1 MKKTTIHDVE
11 KLIEAYNLLV
21 KGIESEAI
29 EDEDRAYGGMIRAGK
44 GLLVES
50 LAKRLIEITW
60 NEIGGDAD
68 KLSLNKQT
76 VKIPLNKN
84 YIERVKQKQVR
95 DYITENIKNF
105 YYTLK
110 TDVHV
115 YIDGKFVIGIECKAY
130 TENAMLK
137 RILVDFTL
145 LKSVFPEL
153 NCVLFQLESQL
164 GGDYSDIFK
173 DITYGSYS
181 THTLMSYFDID
192 LHIVTLLEGER
203 KLDKPIHKECYFKE
217 LKQQSVLKAVELF
230 KELLKQNKT

>member
-44 GLLVES
+44 GLLAES
-50 LAKRLIEITW
+50 LAKRLIEIAW
-60 NEIGGDAD
+60 NEIRGDAD

-84 YIERVKQKQVR
+84 YIQRIKQKQVR

-203 KLDKPIHKECYFKE
+203 KVDKPIHKEGYFKE

-230 KELLKQNKT
+230 KEILKQNKI